1 MKRILQMAALASV
14 ALLAVG
20 TGRAS
25 AQAGDP
31 LTVFNNFIEFRT
43 TNPEAALG
51 IVADDVVIQIVPAP
65 PGTTGIW
72 TGKQEVGMW
81 LQFVK
86 SQFISQ
92 EIVGEPRVDG
102 NKVTAT
108 YMVYVNDFRK
118 WGIGSVRHTFEG
130 VVEGGKIKTFTA
142 SIAPEERQRVANAA
156 QAFAQSQ
163 SQAQAPAGMPRTGA
177 GQDALFQVLALVAA
191 IAALAGLTMRRVRRA

>member
-31 LTVFNNFIEFRT
+31 LTVFNNFIDWRAS
-43 TNPEAALG
+43 NPEAALG
-51 IVADDVVIQIVPAP
+51 IVTDDVVIQIVPAP

-72 TGKQEVGMW
+72 TGKQEVAMW
-81 LQFVK
+81 MQFVK

-92 EIVGEPRVDG
+92 ELVGEPRVDG

-108 YMVYVNDFRK
+108 YALYVNDFRK
-118 WGIGSVRHTFEG
+118 WGIGSVRHNFEA
-130 VVEGGKIKTFTA
+130 VVEGGKVKSFTA
-142 SIAPEERQRVANAA
+142 SIAPEERQRVADAA

-163 SQAQAPAGMPRTGA
+163 GQGQAPAGMPRTGA
-177 GQDALFQVLALVAA
+177 GQDALFQVLALAA
-191 IAALAGLTMRRVRRA
+191 VMAAVAGLTVRRARRA

>member
-1 MKRILQMAALASV
+1 MKRILRMAALASV

-31 LTVFNNFIEFRT
+31 LTVFNNFIDWRAS
-43 TNPEAALG
+43 NPEAALG

-72 TGKQEVGMW
+72 TGKQEVAMW

-92 EIVGEPRVDG
+92 ELVGEPRIDG
-102 NKVTAT
+102 NKVSAS
-108 YMVYVNDFRK
+108 YMLYVNDFRK

-142 SIAPEERQRVANAA
+142 SIAPEERQRVADAA
-156 QAFAQSQ
+156 QAFARSQ
-163 SQAQAPAGMPRTGA
+163 GQAQAPAGMPRTGA
-177 GQDALFQVLALVAA
+177 GQDALFQALALFGAMAA
-191 IAALAGLTMRRVRRA
+191 VAGLTVRRLRRV

>member
-14 ALLAVG
+14 ALLALG

-25 AQAGDP
+25 AQADDP
-31 LTVFNNFIEFRT
+31 LTVFNNFIDWRA

-51 IVADDVVIQIVPAP
+51 IVTDDIVIQIVPAP

-72 TGKQEVGMW
+72 TGKQQVAMW
-81 LQFVK
+81 MQFVK

-92 EIVGEPRVDG
+92 ELVGEPQVDG
-102 NKVTAT
+102 NKVIAT
-108 YMVYVNDFRK
+108 YMVYVNDFRM
-118 WGIGSVRHTFEG
+118 WGIGPVRHNFDA
-130 VVEGGKIKTFTA
+130 VVEGGKVKSFTA

-163 SQAQAPAGMPRTGA
+163 SPAQAPAGMPRTGA
-177 GQDALFQVLALVAA
+177 AQDALFQALALA
-191 IAALAGLTMRRVRRA
+191 AALAAVAGLAVRRARRA

>member
-1 MKRILQMAALASV
+1 MKRILQIAALASV

-25 AQAGDP
+25 AQADDP
-31 LTVFNNFIEFRT
+31 LPVFHNFIDWRAS
-43 TNPEAALG
+43 NPEAALG

-92 EIVGEPRVDG
+92 EPVGEPQVDG

-108 YMVYVNDFRK
+108 YMLYVNDFRK
-118 WGIGSVRHTFEG
+118 WGIGSVRHNFEG

-142 SIAPEERQRVANAA
+142 SIAPEERQRVADAA
-156 QAFAQSQ
+156 RAFAQSQ
-163 SQAQAPAGMPRTGA
+163 GQAQAPAGMPRTGA
-177 GQDALFQVLALVAA
+177 GQDALFQALALLGA
-191 IAALAGLTMRRVRRA
+191 IAAVAGLTVRRVRRA